1 MLSRLKN
8 LAITLIGFA
17 FAAGGVF
24 LMFQADDRA
33 ELMLG
38 VVCALFFGAGG
49 LVGLSQLLPAR
60 LPKPDSAGR
69 IVIRASRARALIFVF
84 AGLAFAVAGG
94 AMAATGLAE
103 GFTPGLVIGA
113 LGLPFGLLVA
123 AFMLLQALRTAPL
136 YILDPEGAES
146 LTGIKWRLSW
156 KDVARFGLARSG
168 PNRWLMLETFAHV
181 PGPEGFAS
189 GLNRR
194 MGLPPY
200 AITPGASGV
209 DFDALANCALTF
221 WEAHH
226 PETGPDHD

>member
-1 MLSRLKN
+1 MLNRLKN
-8 LAITLIGFA
+8 LATALIGFA

-24 LMFQADDRA
+24 LMLKADDQG
-33 ELMLG
+33 ELVLG
-38 VVCALFFGAGG
+38 AVCALFFGAAG
-49 LVGLSQLLPAR
+49 LVGLAQLVPAR
-60 LPKPDSAGR
+60 LPDPDSAGR

-94 AMAATGLAE
+94 AMAAAGFAD
-103 GFTPGLVIGA
+103 GFTLALGIGA
-113 LGLPFGLLVA
+113 LGLPFGLAAA
-123 AFMLLQALRTAPL
+123 AFMLRQALRTAPL

-146 LTGIKWRLSW
+146 LTGIKWRLAW

-168 PNRWLMLETFAHV
+168 PNQWLMFETFAHV
-181 PGPEGFAS
+181 PDPEGLAS

-194 MGLPPY
+194 TGLPPY

-209 DFDALANCALTF
+209 EFDALANCALTF